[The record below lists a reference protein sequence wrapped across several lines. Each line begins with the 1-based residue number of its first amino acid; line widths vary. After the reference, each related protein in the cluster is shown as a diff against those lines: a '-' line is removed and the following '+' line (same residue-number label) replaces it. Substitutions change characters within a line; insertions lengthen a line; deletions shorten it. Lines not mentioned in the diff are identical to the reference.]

1 MILRRYL
8 HADAGIKTLADLR
21 FRIGR
26 IHEANDPS
34 EFLANYR
41 IRGAELPACWNEF
54 ITGLVK
60 DTHAA
65 KIGRLCFSSETV
77 TNELMWGHYADG
89 GRGVCVELESDD
101 LAFDSDVLFPV
112 NYTTPPAMEISSF
125 FDPSFE
131 RQAELKRTMMD
142 VLKTKSSAWSYEK
155 EQRAF
160 VQLRGEFSSIDQ
172 VTKEVSFYFNIKPS
186 AIRTV
191 YLGAA
196 SSVKT
201 LYAISDLVR
210 HHQLA
215 VDVKKIVL
223 DTSKGHLAIETIA

>member
-54 ITGLVK
+54 ITSLVK

-65 KIGRLCFSSETV
+65 KIGRLCFSSEAV

-89 GRGVCVELESDD
+89 GRGVCMELESDD
-101 LAFDSDVLFPV
+101 LEFESDVLFPV
-112 NYTTPPAMEISSF
+112 NYTTPPTMEISSF
-125 FDPSFE
+125 FDPSSE

-142 VLKTKSSAWSYEK
+142 VLKTKSRAWSYEQ

-160 VQLRGEFSSIDQ
+160 VQLKGESSSVNQ

-196 SSVKT
+196 SSAKT
-201 LYAISDLVR
+201 IFAISDLVR
-210 HHQLA
+210 HHQLTA
-215 VDVKKIVL
+215 EVKKMVL
-223 DTSKGHLAIETIA
+223 DAAKGLLKVEPIA